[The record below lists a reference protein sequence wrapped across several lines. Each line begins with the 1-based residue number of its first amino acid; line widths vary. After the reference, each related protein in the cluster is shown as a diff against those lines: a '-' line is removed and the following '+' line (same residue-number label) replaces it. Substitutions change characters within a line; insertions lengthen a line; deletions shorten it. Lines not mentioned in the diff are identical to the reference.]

1 VISVDELR
9 NMTDAEL
16 SQRLQE
22 AYQELFNLR
31 FRKATKQLDNTARIR
46 VVRRDIARIKTIM
59 RERELRPQGGGI
71 LLQPEREVS
80 GG

>member
-1 VISVDELR
+1 MIPANELR

-16 SQRLQE
+16 NQRLQE
-22 AYQELFNLR
+22 ANQELFNLR

-59 RERELRPQGGGI
+59 RERD
-71 LLQPEREVS
+71 LQAEWEVLS
-80 GG
+80 G

>member
-1 VISVDELR
+1 MIPANELR
-9 NMTDAEL
+9 SMTDAEL
-16 SQRLQE
+16 NQRLQE

-59 RERELRPQGGGI
+59 RERELQA
-71 LLQPEREVS
+71 EWEVLS
-80 GG
+80 G

>member
-1 VISVDELR
+1 MAANELR
-9 NMTDAEL
+9 TMTDTEL

-46 VVRRDIARIKTIM
+46 LVRRDIARIKTIL
-59 RERELRPQGGGI
+59 RERDLRLSDGGTRLQAEQGVMGA
-71 LLQPEREVS
+71 
-80 GG
+80 

>member
-1 VISVDELR
+1 VIPANELR
-9 NMTDAEL
+9 SMTDAEL
-16 SQRLQE
+16 NQRLQE

-59 RERELRPQGGGI
+59 RERELQA
-71 LLQPEREVS
+71 EWEVLS
-80 GG
+80 G

>member
-1 VISVDELR
+1 MIPANELR

-16 SQRLQE
+16 NQRLQE

-59 RERELRPQGGGI
+59 RERELQA
-71 LLQPEREVS
+71 EWEVLS
-80 GG
+80 G

>member
-1 VISVDELR
+1 MIPANELR

-16 SQRLQE
+16 NHRLQE
-22 AYQELFNLR
+22 VYQELFNLR

-59 RERELRPQGGGI
+59 RERK
-71 LLQPEREVS
+71 LQAEWEVLS
-80 GG
+80 G

>member
-1 VISVDELR
+1 MIPANELR
-9 NMTDAEL
+9 SMTNAEL
-16 SQRLQE
+16 NQRLQE

-59 RERELRPQGGGI
+59 RERELQA
-71 LLQPEREVS
+71 EWEVLS
-80 GG
+80 G